1 MGPTSW
7 ATVKISA
14 GRPDAWQSPRSDPAP
29 QKTPRRKFVA
39 SVTFLSFKSRERW
52 HDPPCKRTAMRPV
65 HWSAQVVV
73 VVAPRKDATMKIPGM
88 KYGAGRG
95 PGRSAGVAVAVL
107 LAAGAVSGWGL
118 STAFGT
124 RAAAVESQFELTRN
138 RDAATTSLEAAKA
151 NLVGSY
157 VVTGT
162 DPDGK
167 SYVGTHILDVSMAPS
182 GALELDW
189 DNGKQVGVGQVIGNF
204 LAVACLI
211 KGRTVI
217 LTMAINPDGS
227 LSGKWSRR
235 TDRGW
240 QGTEAW
246 ART

>member
-1 MGPTSW
+1 MTRL
-7 ATVKISA
+7 A
-14 GRPDAWQSPRSDPAP
+14 
-29 QKTPRRKFVA
+29 
-39 SVTFLSFKSRERW
+39 
-52 HDPPCKRTAMRPV
+52 KRTAMRPV

-73 VVAPRKDATMKIPGM
+73 AHRKDATMKIPGM

-138 RDAATTSLEAAKA
+138 RDVATASLEAAKA

-167 SYVGTHILDVSMAPS
+167 PYVGTHILDVSMAPS

>member
-1 MGPTSW
+1 
-7 ATVKISA
+7 
-14 GRPDAWQSPRSDPAP
+14 
-29 QKTPRRKFVA
+29 
-39 SVTFLSFKSRERW
+39 
-52 HDPPCKRTAMRPV
+52 MRPV
-65 HWSAQVVV
+65 HWSAQV

-88 KYGAGRG
+88 RYGAGRG
-95 PGRSAGVAVAVL
+95 LGRSAGVAVAAL
-107 LAAGAVSGWGL
+107 LVVGAVSGWGL

-124 RAAAVESQFELTRN
+124 RAAAVESPFELTRN

-167 SYVGTHILDVSMAPS
+167 PYVGTHILDVSMAPS

-227 LSGKWSRR
+227 LVGKWSRR